1 MTPFDILRDFTL
13 DHVEGLPAERQIPIY
28 LALAE
33 LTADEAEAT
42 KLTTIAHALQTV
54 ADAQLSLGL
63 RPGKRGAYNP
73 QR

>member
-1 MTPFDILRDFTL
+1 MTPFDLLRDFVL
-13 DHVEGLPAERQIPIY
+13 DHVEGLPTERQIPIY

-33 LTADEAEAT
+33 LTADEAEAA

-63 RPGKRGAYNP
+63 RPAKRGAYKTNH
-73 QR
+73 